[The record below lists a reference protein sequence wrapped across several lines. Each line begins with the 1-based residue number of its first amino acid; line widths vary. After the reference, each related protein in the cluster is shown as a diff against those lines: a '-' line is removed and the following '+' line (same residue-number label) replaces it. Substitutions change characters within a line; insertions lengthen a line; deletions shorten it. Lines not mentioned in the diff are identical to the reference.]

1 MTNPSEAKT
10 DLSTPLVVENLSQ
23 LAFERLEQAIMLG
36 TLEPG
41 QRISE
46 ATLARQ
52 LGISRGPLREAV
64 GRLEGI
70 GLVTRVAHQGPR
82 VVSLS
87 TDDLLDL
94 FAIREALEG
103 MACRLA
109 AQNATDD
116 ELEELEQMLRAHE
129 RDPRVQAN
137 EIYSQGRGNQDFHYR
152 IVTASRNQK
161 LKDMLFGVPYSAMR
175 LYRHRMGAI
184 AGRPQ
189 KALEEHKA
197 IVAAL
202 KTRNPDAAEAAMR
215 AHIVK
220 SRANL
225 LAEHQRME
233 S

>member
-116 ELEELEQMLRAHE
+116 ELEELERMLRAHE

-137 EIYSQGRGNQDFHYR
+137 EIYSQDFHYR

-175 LYRHRMGAI
+175 LYRHRMGAV

-197 IVAAL
+197 VVAAL

-215 AHIVK
+215 AHIVQ